1 MAKRGNNEGTIHQLP
16 SGSWRAQISI
26 NGQRLSH
33 TEQTRK
39 EAAAWLRNILGD
51 IASGLNWDYA
61 KFTFQDFLTAWLTSI
76 QPSIKST
83 TWYQYDMT
91 SKRHIIPILGKYKLV
106 NLRPEQIQFLYN
118 TKLKSGTGVRTI
130 EVIHTV
136 IHRSLNHA
144 VKLGVLSRNP
154 SDAVSKPRTINNEMR
169 IFSENEVNQ
178 FLNLSQGTRYE
189 TLYHI
194 AIATGLRQSELLAI
208 KWSDLDWEKRTLNV
222 QRQLK
227 RKHKPGDYYDS
238 PKTSN
243 GRRSITLGQKTIQKL
258 REQLKRQ
265 EKERDTAGIRWKEN
279 DLIFPSTIGT
289 PMGQNNLFRSF
300 KTLLRTSGLP
310 EIRFHDLRHTAASL
324 MLNYGVSPI
333 IVSRRLGHS
342 KISITLDVYGHL
354 IPEMQNGAAEL
365 IDDLITPI
373 PVELHTG
380 CTRNEES
387 LK

>member
-1 MAKRGNNEGTIHQLP
+1 
-16 SGSWRAQISI
+16 
-26 NGQRLSH
+26 
-33 TEQTRK
+33 
-39 EAAAWLRNILGD
+39 
-51 IASGLNWDYA
+51 
-61 KFTFQDFLTAWLTSI
+61 
-76 QPSIKST
+76 
-83 TWYQYDMT
+83 MT

-227 RKHKPGDYYDS
+227 RKHIPGDYYDS
-238 PKTSN
+238 PKTTN

-279 DLIFPSTIGT
+279 DLIFP
-289 PMGQNNLFRSF
+289 
-300 KTLLRTSGLP
+300 
-310 EIRFHDLRHTAASL
+310 
-324 MLNYGVSPI
+324 
-333 IVSRRLGHS
+333 
-342 KISITLDVYGHL
+342 
-354 IPEMQNGAAEL
+354 
-365 IDDLITPI
+365 
-373 PVELHTG
+373 
-380 CTRNEES
+380 
-387 LK
+387 